1 MMDNAT
7 ALSII
12 AQVMSSKDLKLCKAD
27 HIKLEAAYMHI
38 ETQLNSATQPNEAS
52 DEHLEANS

>member
-1 MMDNAT
+1 MDNVT

-12 AQVMSSKDLKLCKAD
+12 SQALNSKELKLCKAD

-38 ETQLNSATQPNEAS
+38 EAQLKDKS
-52 DEHLEANS
+52 DEHLEANI